1 MREVLPLGTIVKLK
15 HGPEKLMIICRLP
28 LFNNMGTIGYFDY
41 SACLY
46 PAGQASQQ
54 SYFFNRE
61 DIEEVCFEGFRD
73 EEEEKYCEVWKKA
86 LENISYPRL
95 QLKFEEE

>member
-61 DIEEVCFEGFRD
+61 DIEEVCVEGFRD